1 GDERLD
7 DEEAAIEE
15 ADASGDVVLEDDGK
29 ETYDNAVVKTLQEK
43 AIQMMESEGIQIDKV
58 EHQIALGV
66 FPRVAGLA
74 CQVHD
79 ATMVKEKFDVLV
91 KYDKDLSGTSRTLER
106 CIPTHWNSDL
116 ACLSSHIFFQPVI
129 EQLTGNSINKL
140 QQFRL
145 SERQWE
151 LAHEVEVLLL
161 FQTFTKLFSTEE
173 VPLIVD
179 ALPELE
185 RIQQS
190 LISVKQNTGAADVI
204 HVAGQAALL
213 VLEKFSIFT
222 NDCDVYLIAI
232 VMCPDC
238 KLKWFK
244 DNGCRPSEIRDI
256 KTAVIDY
263 WKKKYAPDGEGEEI
277 EPETPQVFKHS

>member
-1 GDERLD
+1 EIIIDQGDERLD

-29 ETYDNAVVKTLQEK
+29 ETHDNAVVKTLQEK
-43 AIQMMESEGIQIDKV
+43 AIQMMGSEGIQI
-58 EHQIALGV
+58 ALGI
-66 FPRVAGLA
+66 FPWVAGLA
-74 CQVHD
+74 HQVHD
-79 ATMVKEKFDVLV
+79 ATMVKEKFDMLV
-91 KYDKDLSGTSRTLER
+91 KYDKDLSGTSRTLEQ
-106 CIPTHWNSDL
+106 CVPTHWNSDL

-151 LAHEVEVLLL
+151 LAREVEEVLLL

-185 RIQQS
+185 HIQQS
-190 LISVKQNTGAADVI
+190 LVSVKQDTGAADVI
-204 HVAGQAALL
+204 RVAGQAALL
-213 VLEKFSIFT
+213 VLEKCSIFT

-244 DNGCRPSEIRDI
+244 NNGRRPSEIRDI
-256 KTAVIDY
+256 KTAVIGC
-263 WKKKYAPDGEGEEI
+263 WEKKYAPDGEGEEI
-277 EPETPQVFKHS
+277 ELETPQVFKHS